1 MAKQRHNEPE
11 PASSRNAMIALT
23 AGGLAVAA
31 LVVWALMR
39 TVQPPPASVE
49 QPPIA
54 EMPSATA
61 TAPAVVETAQTA
73 TSATTPPPPAPQ
85 GAQTDVARISAEDLR
100 EQYNSGAVTIIDVR
114 DAAAFEAGHIPGSLN
129 MPFSSIE
136 GLADMIP
143 KGKPIVTYCT

>member
-11 PASSRNAMIALT
+11 PASSRNTMIALT

-39 TVQPPPASVE
+39 TVQPPQGAFDLTTV
-49 QPPIA
+49 A
-54 EMPSATA
+54 ETPTA

-73 TSATTPPPPAPQ
+73 TSATTTPPPPAPQ
-85 GAQTDVARISAEDLR
+85 GERTEVARISVEDLR
-100 EQYNSGAVTIIDVR
+100 EQHKSGAVTVIDVR
-114 DAAAFEAGHIPGSLN
+114 DAAAFESGHIPGSLN
-129 MPFSSIE
+129 MPFASIE